1 MTRSKTTF
9 ICTSCGHEE
18 PRWLGRCPQCGEWNT
33 FIEGTSSKASL
44 KGSLR
49 NLRGAATGWQSS
61 RGGDPAVLLSAV
73 DSSRA
78 EAMDTTVGEL
88 NRVLGGGVFRGSTI
102 LLGGEPGIGKSTL
115 LLQVAG
121 AMGEGCK
128 SLYVS
133 GEESPAQIRQRAER
147 VGVHPGRLHIYAE
160 TELERILQSLEKL
173 KPEFLVID
181 SIQTLYSPDIGSL
194 PGTVNQMKY
203 CCHELSEW
211 AKAQGAGLL
220 FVAHITKEGF
230 IAGPKVIEHMVDT
243 VLYFDQ
249 GGGDLRYLRAVKN
262 RFGSV
267 DEIGIFSMGER
278 GLREVSDPSSVFLV
292 RREGAL
298 PAGVVVAPV
307 YEGSRVLLVEL
318 QALVV
323 PAKGG
328 LSRVFSDR
336 LEAGRVSRIAAVL
349 EKHASLRFTDQDIY
363 VNVAGGIRIS
373 EVGIEL
379 PLALALY
386 SARTGIPFPV
396 DTVVVGEVSLAGEVR
411 PVSHIRR
418 RFRSA
423 QELGYSTCIGPEAWE
438 EEQENTS
445 WIEVAT
451 IGEAVRT
458 VFTSGLTGSGRA
470 GQ

>member
-1 MTRSKTTF
+1 MNQD
-9 ICTSCGHEE
+9 
-18 PRWLGRCPQCGEWNT
+18 GRED
-33 FIEGTSSKASL
+33 A
-44 KGSLR
+44 
-49 NLRGAATGWQSS
+49 
-61 RGGDPAVLLSAV
+61 AVLLSAV

-78 EAMDTTVGEL
+78 EAMDTQVMEM
-88 NRVLGGGVFRGSTI
+88 NRVLGGGIYRGSTV

-121 AMGEGCK
+121 ALGEKCK
-128 SLYVS
+128 VLYVS

-147 VGVHPGRLHIYAE
+147 IGVHAGRIHIYAE
-160 TELERILQSLEKL
+160 TELGFVLRCLDKL
-173 KPEFLVID
+173 RPEFIVVD
-181 SIQTLYSPDIGSL
+181 SIQTLYTPELGSL

-211 AKAQGAGLL
+211 SRDQGAGLV
-220 FVAHITKEGF
+220 FVAHITKEGL

-249 GGGDLRYLRAVKN
+249 GGGDLRYLRSMKN

-267 DEIGIFSMGER
+267 DEIGIFSMGEK
-278 GLREVSDPSSVFLV
+278 GLKEVSDPSSVFLV

-298 PAGVVVAPV
+298 PPGVVVAPV

-328 LSRVFSDR
+328 ISRVFSDR
-336 LEAGRVSRIAAVL
+336 LDSGRVSRIAAVL
-349 EKHASLRFTDQDIY
+349 EKHAGLRFADQDIY
-363 VNVAGGIRIS
+363 VNVAGGIRIT

-386 SARTGIPFPV
+386 SARTGIPFPL

-423 QELGYSTCIGPEAWE
+423 QDLGFAHCIGPEAWE
-438 EEQENTS
+438 EEEGNAS
-445 WIEVAT
+445 WDAVST
-451 IGEAVRT
+451 VGEAIRT
-458 VFTSGLTGSGRA
+458 VFTSRQEPSGRE
-470 GQ
+470 GR

>member
-1 MTRSKTTF
+1 MAGPKITF
-9 ICTSCGHEE
+9 SCTSCGHEE

-33 FIEGTSSKASL
+33 FIEGPSRKRTQ
-44 KGSLR
+44 KGS
-49 NLRGAATGWQSS
+49 
-61 RGGDPAVLLSAV
+61 GGGNRRDTSAGIAGGGHSAVLLSAV

-78 EAMDTTVGEL
+78 EALDTTVGEM

-121 AMGEGCK
+121 AIGEKYK

-147 VGVHPGRLHIYAE
+147 VGVHPGRIHIYAE
-160 TELERILQSLEKL
+160 TELGRVLQCVNTLR
-173 KPEFLVID
+173 PEFFVVD
-181 SIQTLYSPDIGSL
+181 SIQTLYDPELGSL

-211 AKAQGAGLL
+211 AREQGAGLM
-220 FVAHITKEGF
+220 FVAHITKEGL

-249 GGGDLRYLRAVKN
+249 GGGELRFLRAAKN

-267 DEIGIFSMGER
+267 DEIGLFSMGER

-298 PAGVVVAPV
+298 PPGVVVAPV
-307 YEGSRVLLVEL
+307 YEGSRVLLVEI

-328 LSRVFSDR
+328 ISRVFSDR
-336 LEAGRVSRIAAVL
+336 LDAGRVSRIAAVL
-349 EKHASLRFTDQDIY
+349 EKHAGLRFTDQDIY

-386 SARTGIPFPV
+386 SARTGIPFPA
-396 DTVVVGEVSLAGEVR
+396 DTVVAGEVSLAGEVR

-423 QELGYSTCIGPEAWE
+423 QELGFTTCMGPEAWE
-438 EEQENTS
+438 EEGENS
-445 WIEVAT
+445 FWIEVST
-451 IGEAVRT
+451 VGEAVRAA
-458 VFTSGLTGSGRA
+458 FTSEPVR
-470 GQ
+470 